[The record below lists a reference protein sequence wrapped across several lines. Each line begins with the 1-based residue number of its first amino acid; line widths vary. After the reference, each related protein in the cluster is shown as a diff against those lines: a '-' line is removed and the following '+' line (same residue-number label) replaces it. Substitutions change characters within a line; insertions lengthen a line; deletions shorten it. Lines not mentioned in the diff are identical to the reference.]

1 MAPIPI
7 PMIMYQKTPLIIKN
21 ASLKI
26 EGKRFEKVSFSSS
39 KSPSFSAF
47 TKTVIDYFIKTPEE
61 TTIFTNVFEINL
73 KLLEKDF
80 YENQHVPA
88 QQSTGN

>member
-26 EGKRFEKVSFSSS
+26 EGKRFEKVSFSSC
-39 KSPSFSAF
+39 KSLSFSAF
-47 TKTVIDYFIKTPEE
+47 AKTPCTHGDKCFFHLSSTPIEV
-61 TTIFTNVFEINL
+61 I
-73 KLLEKDF
+73 KLAESS
-80 YENQHVPA
+80 N
-88 QQSTGN
+88 S